1 MLSEFRAMNIH
12 GIPHGFARQ
21 IARFRQDQQGTSA
34 VELAMI
40 LPVLLTFYLGTVEV
54 SQGVSLDRKVT
65 LTARTAA
72 DLASQVSS
80 IDNTYMGNLLNASS
94 SVMSCTTINQCDI
107 NKLKITVSEVKI
119 DANQTVKVVW
129 SDTFNGTK
137 RAVGSSVSLPTALK
151 IANTNLILSEVAY
164 SYTPTVGH
172 VITGTLNLS
181 DQIYMRPRLSE
192 CITRNTGSSQT
203 C

>member
-1 MLSEFRAMNIH
+1 MKIH
-12 GIPHGFARQ
+12 GLSCGLSQQ
-21 IARFRQDQQGTSA
+21 IVRFKQDQQATSA

-54 SQGVSLDRKVT
+54 SQGVTLDRKVT

-80 IDNTYMGNLLNASS
+80 IDNNYMNNLLGASS
-94 SVMSCTTINQCDI
+94 QVMSCNPINKVSSCDI
-107 NKLKITVSEVKI
+107 AKLKITVSEVKI
-119 DANQTVKVVW
+119 DANQNVKVVW

-137 RAVGSSVSLPTALK
+137 RAVGSSVSLPPALK
-151 IANTNLILSEVAY
+151 LANTNLILSEVSY

-172 VITGTLNLS
+172 VITGTLSLS
-181 DQIYMRPRLSE
+181 DQIYMRPRLSD
-192 CITRNTGSSQT
+192 CVTRNTGSSQV